1 MKFLILL
8 LGWVLLFSCAGTKP
22 DASWTAS
29 DYFREAREEYND
41 ESYFDAA
48 NSFTVTLIRF
58 AGSTVADSAQFYLA
72 KSHFMMGDYLIAAAE
87 FSRLINDMNQS
98 PLVPQ
103 AQYMLGESYY
113 QMSPR
118 PPLDQENTQKAIREF
133 QYFVEENPTDS
144 LKEDAE
150 KKITEL
156 REKLAEK
163 EWENAEI
170 YRKMSEYNAAV
181 IYFDQVLTKYYDTSW
196 ADDAQF
202 GKIKT
207 LNESEDFEQAL
218 VEVAKFEEQF
228 PDSEYKAKVKE
239 LKKSLTEK
247 YNELAKE

>member
-1 MKFLILL
+1 LK
-8 LGWVLLFSCAGTKP
+8 LLFLLMGFSLFISCAGTKST
-22 DASWTAS
+22 ANWTAS
-29 DYFREAREEYND
+29 DFFKEAKEEYDD
-41 ESYFDAA
+41 EDYFDAA

-58 AGSTVADSAQFYLA
+58 AGSSVADSAQFYLA

-118 PPLDQENTQKAIREF
+118 PALDQDNTQKAIREF
-133 QYFVEENPTDS
+133 QYFVEENPADS

-150 KKITEL
+150 KKISEL

-170 YRKMSEYNAAV
+170 YRKMNEYPAAL
-181 IYFDQVLTKYYDTSW
+181 IYFNQVLTKYYDTTW

-202 GKIKT
+202 GKINT
-207 LNESEDFEQAL
+207 LNDSEDYEQAL
-218 VEVAKFEEQF
+218 LEIAKFEQQF
-228 PDSEYKAKVKE
+228 PDSELKEKVSE
-239 LKKSLTEK
+239 FKKNLTEE